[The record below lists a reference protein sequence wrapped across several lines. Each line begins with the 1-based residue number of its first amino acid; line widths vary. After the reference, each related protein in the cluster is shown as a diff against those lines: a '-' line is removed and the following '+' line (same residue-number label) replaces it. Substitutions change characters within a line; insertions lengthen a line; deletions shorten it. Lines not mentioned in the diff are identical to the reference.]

1 MVGWGGGR
9 VLEVVG
15 MVVMIA
21 PVGMVVMIASVM
33 MVQVMITQTV
43 TTQW

>member
-1 MVGWGGGR
+1 MAER

-21 PVGMVVMIASVM
+21 PVVLDLVVMIASVV